1 VNNKFIID
9 MEFCPFGHI
18 QRDSSGVI
26 NQFVYNSCFLQFAA
40 ALRYLHKKNIT
51 HRDLKH
57 NNLMVYRRC
66 FSQWKI
72 KLADFGLS
80 VGDLT
85 GTLTKAMGKGC
96 YSPGYTSPEFD
107 NKDPAISWRSFDIYA
122 MGIIMLKL

>member
-1 VNNKFIID
+1 

-18 QRDSSGVI
+18 ERDSGDVI

-40 ALRYLHKKNIT
+40 GLRSLHKKGIT

-72 KLADFGLS
+72 KIADFGLS
-80 VGDLT
+80 VAPST
-85 GTLTKAMGKGC
+85 GNSTLFMG
-96 YSPGYTSPEFD
+96 
-107 NKDPAISWRSFDIYA
+107 
-122 MGIIMLKL
+122 